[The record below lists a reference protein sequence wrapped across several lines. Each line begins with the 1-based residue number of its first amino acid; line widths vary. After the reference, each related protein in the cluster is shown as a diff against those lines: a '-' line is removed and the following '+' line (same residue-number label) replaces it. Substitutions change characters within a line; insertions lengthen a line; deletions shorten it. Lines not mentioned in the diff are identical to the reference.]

1 MSADWLY
8 DVNIW
13 ILAVGSIVAFLACA
27 AAGQWIG
34 ARFRSEESESAL
46 SVITSTQAATLG
58 MFAILIGFS
67 FSHGDEPLRAAK
79 SLAPG
84 RGERH
89 RDDGAP
95 RRDAASA
102 LRRRANRLLRDYVGV
117 RLSFHRDLDDEAK
130 FAQAIAAS
138 TKLHDELWRQASA
151 ASALQ
156 PLSVPIGLYVQSLN
170 ELIDLHAKNLA
181 ALRNRVP
188 ASSILMLYAIA
199 LAGLGLIGYESGL
212 GSVRRSFPTVIVAI
226 LLASV
231 ILVVVDLD
239 RPRHG
244 LITIGVQPLIDLE
257 ASMGAAPKGA
267 SDTQ

>member
-1 MSADWLY
+1 MSAEWLY

-67 FSHGDEPLRAAK
+67 FSMAMSLFEQRRALLLDEANAIGTTELRAGMLPQPYAV
-79 SLAPG
+79 
-84 RGERH
+84 
-89 RDDGAP
+89 GA
-95 RRDAASA
+95 D
-102 LRRRANRLLRDYVGV
+102 RLLRDYVGV
-117 RLSFHRDLDDEAK
+117 RLSFHRDSDDEAK

-212 GSVRRSFPTVIVAI
+212 SSVRRSFPTVIVAL

-231 ILVVVDLD
+231 ILLVVDLD

-257 ASMGAAPKGA
+257 ASMGAAKGA
-267 SDTQ
+267 SDTP

>member
-8 DVNIW
+8 NVNIW
-13 ILAVGSIVAFLACA
+13 VLGVGSIVAFLACA
-27 AAGQWIG
+27 TAGQWFGI
-34 ARFRSEESESAL
+34 RFRAQESQSAL
-46 SVITSTQAATLG
+46 TVITATQAATLG

-67 FSHGDEPLRAAK
+67 FSMAMNLFELRRALLLDEANAIGTTELRAEMLPEPYA
-79 SLAPG
+79 
-84 RGERH
+84 GE
-89 RDDGAP
+89 
-95 RRDAASA
+95 
-102 LRRRANRLLRDYVGV
+102 ANRLLRDYVGV
-117 RLSFHRDLDDEAK
+117 RLSFHRDSDDEAK
-130 FAQAIAAS
+130 FAQAVAAS
-138 TKLHDELWRQASA
+138 TKLHDELWRQAEA

-156 PLSVPIGLYVQSLN
+156 PLSVPIGLFVQSLN

-199 LAGLGLIGYESGL
+199 LAGVGLIGYESGL
-212 GSVRRSFPTVIVAI
+212 SSVRRSFPTVIAAI

-244 LITIGVQPLIDLE
+244 FITIGVQPLIDLE
-257 ASMGAAPKGA
+257 ASMGPAKAA
-267 SDTQ
+267 SDAR